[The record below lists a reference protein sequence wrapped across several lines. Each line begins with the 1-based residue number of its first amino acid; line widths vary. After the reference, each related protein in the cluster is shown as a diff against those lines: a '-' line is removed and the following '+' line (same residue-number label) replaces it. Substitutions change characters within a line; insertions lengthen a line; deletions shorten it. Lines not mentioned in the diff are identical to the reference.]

1 MSLIMESHHK
11 VSVIRRFSDR
21 THKEMETIS
30 GCQDN
35 FSYNEAKNCFA
46 IADGATQSFYS
57 SIWSK
62 LLVDYFCENPQIDKN
77 NWQEWLELIQQKWLE
92 EVRAEL
98 EKAKSG
104 NNFAW
109 IEIYNGLER
118 SKSATSTFIG
128 LQFIENQAKI
138 SIVGDSCLFIFQ
150 GNQLIQTYLLKKS
163 TNFNDRPGYFGSRS
177 KNNDDYEP
185 EFLDIELKY
194 KQHSDKLYFVL
205 ATDALAEYIFKY
217 TEQQRDILTTLL
229 TINSEQEFENF
240 VKSARHNGT
249 IKMKNDDVTLMILEV
264 SDREIVS
271 LPTQTRKENQKNTPI
286 ISPLSY
292 ETEQPS
298 KEDQN
303 NSLSVEKEPKDNTP
317 AENLEDTSGF
327 AKISS
332 NLQTLLKFL
341 PSLPMTHR
349 NLRGVSS
356 SSPQL
361 REDKPPVIKGIDG
374 IRNLLLVF
382 IPLNI
387 FLTILSTATI
397 LYFISQTANKI
408 NSIKTEQSSNSNSS
422 SQVTKYEPKYMN
434 LEKGNKIYKDQ
445 TFQEI
450 IIPALSDSS
459 QVLIL
464 EEGDKWIKFQ
474 IDLYANQ
481 AILNQ
486 CSTCARDEIEIKPKT
501 NLRTLASESERDVF
515 GQLSE
520 PSKFKKL
527 EFDSLPN
534 WSKFTFVGYV
544 KK

>member
-1 MSLIMESHHK
+1 MESHHK
-11 VSVIRRFSDR
+11 VSVILRFSDR
-21 THKEMETIS
+21 TYKENENIS

-35 FSYNEAKNCFA
+35 FQSDTAKNCFA

-62 LLVDYFCENPQIDKN
+62 LLVNYFCKNPEIDQN
-77 NWQEWLELIQQKWLE
+77 NWQKWLKPIQE
-92 EVRAEL
+92 KWLKEVRAES
-98 EKAKSG
+98 EKAEKG
-104 NNFAW
+104 NYPARV
-109 IEIYNGLER
+109 EIQNRLNRFE
-118 SKSATSTFIG
+118 SATSTFIG
-128 LQFIENQAKI
+128 LQFIENQAKL

-150 GNQLIQTYLLKKS
+150 GNQLNKTYLLQKS
-163 TNFNDRPGYFGSRS
+163 TDFNNQPEYFGSRS
-177 KNNDDYEP
+177 KNNDYEP
-185 EFLDIELKY
+185 KFLDIELKD

-240 VKSARHNGT
+240 VKYARQDDT

-264 SDREIVS
+264 RDREIPS
-271 LPTQTRKENQKNTPI
+271 SPTQPIKEDQENST
-286 ISPLSY
+286 SSD
-292 ETEQPS
+292 ETKQPFN
-298 KEDQN
+298 EDQN
-303 NSLSVEKEPKDNTP
+303 NSSKVEEEPKDNTS
-317 AENLEDTSGF
+317 AENLEVTSGF
-327 AKISS
+327 AKIRS

-349 NLRGVSS
+349 NSRGVSP
-356 SSPQL
+356 SSPQV

-422 SQVTKYEPKYMN
+422 SQVTKYEPKYMK

-501 NLRTLASESERDVF
+501 NLRTLASESERYVF

-534 WSKFTFVGYV
+534 WSKFTFVGYI

>member
-1 MSLIMESHHK
+1 MVLNQNI
-11 VSVIRRFSDR
+11 SVIHRFSYK
-21 THKEMETIS
+21 THKEMETMTS
-30 GCQDN
+30 CQDD

-57 SIWSK
+57 SIWSR
-62 LLVDYFCENPQIDKN
+62 LLVEHFWENPDIDKE
-77 NWQEWLELIQQKWLE
+77 NWKKWLKPIQEKWLE
-92 EVRAEL
+92 EVRNKL
-98 EKAKSG
+98 EIAKRDD
-104 NNFAW
+104 NPAW
-109 IEIYNGLER
+109 IEIQNRLNCFE
-118 SKSATSTFIG
+118 SATSTFIG

-138 SIVGDSCLFIFQ
+138 SIVGDSCLFIFK
-150 GNQLIQTYLLKKS
+150 GNQLIQTHLLKKS

-194 KQHSDKLYFVL
+194 EQHSDKLYFVL

-229 TINSEQEFENF
+229 KINTEQEFENF
-240 VKSARHNGT
+240 VAVARHDDT

-264 SDREIVS
+264 RDREIVS
-271 LPTQTRKENQKNTPI
+271 PSIQPIKQNQGDSPV
-286 ISPLSY
+286 ISSSSDG
-292 ETEQPS
+292 TEQHS
-298 KEDQN
+298 KEDKSN
-303 NSLSVEKEPKDNTP
+303 PSKVAEEPKDNTP
-317 AENLEDTSGF
+317 AENLEVTSGF
-327 AKISS
+327 AKIRS

-349 NLRGVSS
+349 NSRGASS
-356 SSPQL
+356 SSRQP
-361 REDKPPVIKGIDG
+361 REDRPPVIKGIDG

-387 FLTILSTATI
+387 LLTILSTATI
-397 LYFISQTANKI
+397 I
-408 NSIKTEQSSNSNSS
+408 NSMKTEQSSNSNSS
-422 SQVTKYEPKYMN
+422 SQVTEYKPKYMN

-481 AILNQ
+481 EILNQ
-486 CSTCARDEIEIKPKT
+486 CSTCANNEIEIQPNT
-501 NLRTLASESERDVF
+501 NLRIYPGELEGGVF
-515 GQLSE
+515 GKLSE
-520 PSKFKKL
+520 PSKFKQL

-534 WSKFTFVGYV
+534 WSKFTFVGYI

>member
-1 MSLIMESHHK
+1 MQSDHK
-11 VSVIRRFSDR
+11 VSVIRRFSHR

-35 FSYNEAKNCFA
+35 FSCNEAKNCFA

-92 EVRAEL
+92 EVKAEL

-118 SKSATSTFIG
+118 SKSAISTFIG

-150 GNQLIQTYLLKKS
+150 GNQIKTYLLKKS
-163 TNFNDRPGYFGSRS
+163 TDFNNQPEYFGSRS
-177 KNNDDYEP
+177 KNNDHEP
-185 EFLDIELKY
+185 KFLDIELKY

-264 SDREIVS
+264 SDGEIVS
-271 LPTQTRKENQKNTPI
+271 LPTQTRKENQKNPPI
-286 ISPLSY
+286 ILPSSN
-292 ETEQPS
+292 ENKQPFN
-298 KEDQN
+298 EDQN
-303 NSLSVEKEPKDNTP
+303 NSSSVEKEPEDNT
-317 AENLEDTSGF
+317 ADQKLQDTSGF

-349 NLRGVSS
+349 NSRGVSS

-486 CSTCARDEIEIKPKT
+486 CSTCARNEIEIKPKT
-501 NLRTLASESERDVF
+501 NLRTLASESERNVF

>member
-1 MSLIMESHHK
+1 MESHHK

-92 EVRAEL
+92 EVKAEL

-264 SDREIVS
+264 SDGEIVS
-271 LPTQTRKENQKNTPI
+271 LPTQTRKENQKNPPI
-286 ISPLSY
+286 ILPSSN
-292 ETEQPS
+292 ENKQPFN
-298 KEDQN
+298 EDQN
-303 NSLSVEKEPKDNTP
+303 NSSSVEKEPEDNT
-317 AENLEDTSGF
+317 ADQKLQDTSGF

>member
-1 MSLIMESHHK
+1 MESHHK

-62 LLVDYFCENPQIDKN
+62 LLVDYFFENPQIDKN
-77 NWQEWLELIQQKWLE
+77 NWQEWLKPIQEQWLE
-92 EVRAEL
+92 EVKAEL
-98 EKAKSG
+98 QKAKSG

-109 IEIYNGLER
+109 IEIYNGLNGFQP
-118 SKSATSTFIG
+118 ATSTFIG
-128 LQFIENQAKI
+128 LQFIENQAKV

-150 GNQLIQTYLLKKS
+150 GDKLIKTYLLQKS
-163 TNFNDRPGYFGSRS
+163 ADFNNRPGYFGSYP
-177 KNNDDYEP
+177 KNNNDYKP

-194 KQHSDKLYFVL
+194 KQPSDKLYFVL

-229 TINSEQEFENF
+229 KISSEQEFENF
-240 VKSARHNGT
+240 VKYARQDDT

-264 SDREIVS
+264 RDREIPS
-271 LPTQTRKENQKNTPI
+271 SSTQPIKENEGNPPI
-286 ISPLSY
+286 VSPLSD
-292 ETEQPS
+292 ETEQFP
-298 KEDQN
+298 KEDEN
-303 NSLSVEKEPKDNTP
+303 NYSNVEENPQDNTSDQK
-317 AENLEDTSGF
+317 LQDTSGF

-332 NLQTLLKFL
+332 NLQTLLQPL
-341 PSLPMTHR
+341 LSLFMPPR
-349 NLRGVSS
+349 NSTSS
-356 SSPQL
+356 TSQPT
-361 REDKPPVIKGIDG
+361 KYPVIKRIDG
-374 IRNLLLVF
+374 IRNILFVF

-387 FLTILSTATI
+387 FLSATT
-397 LYFISQTANKI
+397 LYFISQTDNKI

-422 SQVTKYEPKYMN
+422 SQVTEYKPKYMN
-434 LEKGNKIYKDQ
+434 LKKGNQIYKDQ
-445 TFQEI
+445 DFQEI

-464 EEGDKWIKFQ
+464 EEGEEWIKFQ

-481 AILNQ
+481 AILNE

-501 NLRTLASESERDVF
+501 NLRTLASESEGDVF

>member
-1 MSLIMESHHK
+1 MESHHK

-264 SDREIVS
+264 SDGEIVS

-303 NSLSVEKEPKDNTP
+303 NSSSVEKEPEDNT
-317 AENLEDTSGF
+317 ADQKLQDTSGF

>member
-1 MSLIMESHHK
+1 MESHHK
-11 VSVIRRFSDR
+11 VSVIRRFSHR

-35 FSYNEAKNCFA
+35 FSCNEAKNCFA

-62 LLVDYFCENPQIDKN
+62 LLVDYFCGNPEIDKN
-77 NWQEWLELIQQKWLE
+77 NWQKWLKPIQKEWLER
-92 EVRAEL
+92 VTAEL
-98 EKAKSG
+98 KTAKSG
-104 NNFAW
+104 NNPAW
-109 IEIYNGLER
+109 IEIENRLNRFE
-118 SKSATSTFIG
+118 SATSTFIG
-128 LQFIENQAKI
+128 LQFIENQAKV
-138 SIVGDSCLFIFQ
+138 SIVGDSCLFIFR
-150 GNQLIQTYLLKKS
+150 GNQLIKTYLLEKS
-163 TNFNDRPGYFGSRS
+163 TDFNNQPGYFGSRS
-177 KNNDDYEP
+177 KNNDHEP
-185 EFLDIELKY
+185 EFLDIKLKY

-217 TEQQRDILTTLL
+217 TEQRRDILTTLL
-229 TINSEQEFENF
+229 KINPQQEFDINSEQEFENF

-298 KEDQN
+298 KEDKN
-303 NSLSVEKEPKDNTP
+303 NSSSVEKEPEDNT
-317 AENLEDTSGF
+317 ADQKLQDTSGF

-408 NSIKTEQSSNSNSS
+408 NSIKTD

-434 LEKGNKIYKDQ
+434 LEKGNKIYKDK

-464 EEGDKWIKFQ
+464 EEGEEWIKFQ

-481 AILNQ
+481 AILNE
-486 CSTCARDEIEIKPKT
+486 CSTCANNEIEIQPNT
-501 NLRTLASESERDVF
+501 NLRIYPGELEGGVF

-520 PSKFKKL
+520 PSKFEKL
-527 EFDSLPN
+527 KFDSLPN
-534 WSKFTFVGYV
+534 WSKFTFVGYI

>member
-1 MSLIMESHHK
+1 MESDHK

-21 THKEMETIS
+21 TYKEMETIS

-77 NWQEWLELIQQKWLE
+77 NWQEWLKPIQKQWLE
-92 EVRAEL
+92 EVKAEL

-104 NNFAW
+104 NNPAW
-109 IEIYNGLER
+109 IEI
-118 SKSATSTFIG
+118 SKLLNRFESATSTFIG
-128 LQFIENQAKI
+128 LQFIENQAKV

-150 GNQLIQTYLLKKS
+150 GDKLIKTYLLQKS
-163 TNFNDRPGYFGSRS
+163 ADFNNRPGYFGSYP
-177 KNNDDYEP
+177 KNNNDYKP
-185 EFLDIELKY
+185 EFLDIPLKY
-194 KQHSDKLYFVL
+194 EQPSDKLYFVL

-217 TEQQRDILTTLL
+217 TEQKRDILTTLL
-229 TINSEQEFENF
+229 TISSEQEFENF
-240 VKSARHNGT
+240 VKSARQDDT

-264 SDREIVS
+264 RDREIVS
-271 LPTQTRKENQKNTPI
+271 LPTQTRKENQEDTSL
-286 ISPLSY
+286 ISPSPN
-292 ETEQPS
+292 ETEQFP
-298 KEDQN
+298 KEDEN
-303 NSLSVEKEPKDNTP
+303 NYSNVEEKPEDNTRDQK
-317 AENLEDTSGF
+317 LQDTSCF

-332 NLQTLLKFL
+332 NLQTLLQPL
-341 PSLPMTHR
+341 LSLPMTPR
-349 NLRGVSS
+349 DSTSS
-356 SSPQL
+356 ASQQTK
-361 REDKPPVIKGIDG
+361 DPVIKGSRIKE

-382 IPLNI
+382 IPVNI
-387 FLTILSTATI
+387 ILTILSTATI
-397 LYFISQTANKI
+397 I

-422 SQVTKYEPKYMN
+422 SQVTKYKPKYRN
-434 LEKGNKIYKDQ
+434 LEKETKIYKDQ

-464 EEGDKWIKFQ
+464 EEGEEWIKFQ

-481 AILNQ
+481 AILNE
-486 CSTCARDEIEIKPKT
+486 CYTCARDEIEIKPKT
-501 NLRTLASESERDVF
+501 NLRIFPSVSEGDVF

>member
-1 MSLIMESHHK
+1 MESHHK

-35 FSYNEAKNCFA
+35 FQSDTANNCFA

-77 NWQEWLELIQQKWLE
+77 NWQEWLELIQKEWLE
-92 EVRAEL
+92 RVTAEL
-98 EKAKSG
+98 KTAKSG
-104 NNFAW
+104 NNPAW
-109 IEIYNGLER
+109 IDIQNRLNRFE
-118 SKSATSTFIG
+118 SATSTFIG

-163 TNFNDRPGYFGSRS
+163 TDFNNQPEYFGSRS
-177 KNNDDYEP
+177 KNNDHEP
-185 EFLDIELKY
+185 KFLDIELKY
-194 KQHSDKLYFVL
+194 KQDSDKLYFVL
-205 ATDALAEYIFKY
+205 ATDALAEYILKY

-229 TINSEQEFENF
+229 TIQEFENF
-240 VKSARHNGT
+240 VKSARQDDT

-264 SDREIVS
+264 RDREIVS

-303 NSLSVEKEPKDNTP
+303 NSSSVEEEPEDNTP
-317 AENLEDTSGF
+317 EQKLQDTSGF

-349 NLRGVSS
+349 NSRGVSS

-387 FLTILSTATI
+387 FLTILSTATT

-422 SQVTKYEPKYMN
+422 SQVTEYKPKYMK